1 MSAPSL
7 QVAIIETL
15 MTSGVTRWSWALVD
29 ESYKM
34 VWLGGAYATAEDAK
48 AAGEK
53 RLREVLR

>member
-7 QVAIIETL
+7 QVALIETL

-34 VWLGGAYATAEDAK
+34 VWLGGSYVTAEDAK
-48 AAGEK
+48 KAGEK